1 MKHRTRSHTPTLPRK
16 ECPKYSDLFDLFFT
30 ATSENKK
37 GKTASAPVTRPRLN
51 RSLTGGVRKGKEPV
65 LPDGLMSE
73 QDELSAPGKW
83 AKEAIV
89 KAAEKKEALQIAL
102 LDMYQNG

>member
-1 MKHRTRSHTPTLPRK
+1 
-16 ECPKYSDLFDLFFT
+16 
-30 ATSENKK
+30 
-37 GKTASAPVTRPRLN
+37 
-51 RSLTGGVRKGKEPV
+51 
-65 LPDGLMSE
+65 MSE